1 MKGLLIKEFYSVKT
15 LAKQYLVVIV
25 AMGVWCGFVKNPS
38 FFPMIMSMYGAMTI
52 LTSMSYDE
60 MVHFDKFE
68 MTLPLSRSQVVISR
82 YLLLGI
88 LVLIGGAVGMAGD
101 FLIRTAVSG
110 IKGDLWEDFISSC
123 AVVAF
128 FLLAFSILL
137 PITFKMGVEKARM
150 VLVVIYFLLFGG
162 LYVAASFLGGL
173 DGEQVGVFIMTGGS
187 PALFIA
193 GTLVFAAAVMFV
205 SCMISVGIMKKRE
218 W

>member
-25 AMGVWCGFVKNPS
+25 AMGVWCGFVKNAS
-38 FFPMIMSMYGAMTI
+38 FFPVIMSMYGAMMI

-60 MVHFDKFE
+60 VVHFDKFE
-68 MTLPLSRSQVVISR
+68 MTLPLSRSQVVISK

-101 FLIRTAVSG
+101 VLIRTAVSG
-110 IKGDLWEDFISSC
+110 IKGELWEDFISLC
-123 AVVAF
+123 AVAAF
-128 FLLAFSILL
+128 FFFSFSVLL
-137 PITFKMGVEKARM
+137 PVTFKMGVEKARM

-162 LYVAASFLGGL
+162 LYAVASFLGGL
-173 DGEQVGVFIMTGGS
+173 DEEQVGVFAMTEES
-187 PALFIA
+187 PGLFIA
-193 GTLVFAAAVMFV
+193 GTLVFTAAVMSV